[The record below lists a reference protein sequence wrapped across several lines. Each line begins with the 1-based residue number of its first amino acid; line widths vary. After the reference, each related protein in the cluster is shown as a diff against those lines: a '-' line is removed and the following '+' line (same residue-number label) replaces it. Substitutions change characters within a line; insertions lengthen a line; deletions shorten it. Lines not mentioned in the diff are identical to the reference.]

1 MSGSAP
7 DREGFSL
14 LEIMIATAILAVVFA
29 YTSSAIIQGGYFQS
43 KAPIYTQAA
52 FHVRAVVLDLE
63 AEYARDGFPEK
74 GSIKDKDCDLPSH
87 AEDRG
92 FSCRYDL
99 EALEVE
105 QSELA
110 AMAGEVMEG
119 LMGQVGDEG
128 NILMAIPALAAFV
141 SQAAMQQQ
149 LGLPISPTCPVTL
162 SDFMPMCQINFA
174 AVAQNM
180 MGMIGMGFP
189 IIIDEAAKRTR
200 KLRVRIFNKRLE
212 PTEPVLDIETF
223 IIVIAEEVEKQRD
236 AAEQAGELLEGL
248 TQPSEPAQPA
258 TQPATQ
264 PPAGTTR

>member
-1 MSGSAP
+1 VSDSAP
-7 DREGFSL
+7 RRDGFSL

-63 AEYARDGFPEK
+63 AEYARDGFPES
-74 GSIKDKDCDLPSH
+74 SIEDNDCDLPSH

-105 QSELA
+105 QAELA

-162 SDFMPMCQINFA
+162 SEFMPMCQINFA

-189 IIIDEAAKRTR
+189 IIIGEAAKRTR

-212 PTEPVLDIETF
+212 ATEPVLDIETF
-223 IIVIAEEVEKQRD
+223 IIVIAEEEEKKRD
-236 AAEQAGELLEGL
+236 KAEQAGELLEGL
-248 TQPSEPAQPA
+248 TQPSQPGQPA
-258 TQPATQ
+258 T
-264 PPAGTTR
+264 PPPGNPR